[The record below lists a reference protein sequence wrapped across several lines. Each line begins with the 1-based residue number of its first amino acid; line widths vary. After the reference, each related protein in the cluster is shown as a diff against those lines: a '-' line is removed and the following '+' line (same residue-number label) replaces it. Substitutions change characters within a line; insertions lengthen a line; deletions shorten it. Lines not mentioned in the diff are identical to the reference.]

1 MRCAV
6 YDLLLDGK
14 LYYVGTSGNPE
25 KRFETHKY
33 AGLMPR
39 RITLRVVKWYDT
51 KREALDAERRRIK
64 QMNPP
69 ANEITDDAKRYRK
82 LDDELS
88 RSREKWSAIWSG
100 IYACILKAHRSGM
113 SAAEI
118 AKGYPNVTAADVRK
132 AIRHAEKLEAET
144 RT

>member
-1 MRCAV
+1 MKCAV

-14 LYYVGTSGNPE
+14 LYYVGASGNPE

-39 RITLRVVKWYDT
+39 RITLRVVAWYDT
-51 KREALDAERRRIK
+51 KREALAAERRRIK
-64 QMNPP
+64 RMKPP
-69 ANEITDDAKRYRK
+69 ANETTDDDKRYRK
-82 LDDELS
+82 LHDELS
-88 RSREKWSAIWSG
+88 RSREKWAEIWSG
-100 IYACILKAHRSGM
+100 IYASILQAHRSGM

-118 AKGYPNVTAADVRK
+118 AKGYPGVTAADVRK
-132 AIRHAEKLEAET
+132 AIKHAEKLEAET